1 MCTGPACVRDVH
13 LDTGWVNLPDERTE
27 KSQPP
32 RASKTAVLLMAVIV
46 ICLAM
51 LAVFANVQRSRRDAV
66 EVVAVR
72 STTSPTPQER

>member
-1 MCTGPACVRDVH
+1 
-13 LDTGWVNLPDERTE
+13 
-27 KSQPP
+27 
-32 RASKTAVLLMAVIV
+32 MAVIV

-51 LAVFANVQRSRRDAV
+51 LAVFANVQHSRRDAV

>member
-1 MCTGPACVRDVH
+1 MRTACLRLRCSLGYWV
-13 LDTGWVNLPDERTE
+13 VNLPEESTAKSRTPR
-27 KSQPP
+27 PP
-32 RASKTAVLLMAVIV
+32 KTAILLMAVIV

-51 LAVFANVQRSRRDAV
+51 VAVFANVQRARRDVV

>member
-1 MCTGPACVRDVH
+1 
-13 LDTGWVNLPDERTE
+13 
-27 KSQPP
+27 
-32 RASKTAVLLMAVIV
+32 MAMIV

-51 LAVFANVQRSRRDAV
+51 LAVFANLQRSRRGAV